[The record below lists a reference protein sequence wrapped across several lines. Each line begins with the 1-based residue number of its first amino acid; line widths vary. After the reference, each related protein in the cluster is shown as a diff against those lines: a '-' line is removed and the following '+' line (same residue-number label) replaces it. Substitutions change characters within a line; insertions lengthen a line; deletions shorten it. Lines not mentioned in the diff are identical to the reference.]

1 MPDHQELKDQARTKA
16 RELLSQS
23 ASFREMERAE
33 QMALYR
39 DMVDAHYN
47 ELAKQ
52 HGLLSEESSLATAM
66 MASDM
71 IDANRHNTP
80 GVAQS
85 GQLLGN
91 FVRNVNF
98 PEFVKSL
105 VDGVFQA
112 NLKLTKDQMQAYT
125 ELLKEASKSVAEFVR
140 QVDDT
145 DALVRLTQNNS
156 QFKLAPRRSR
166 PQPVNSPS
174 SGGAT
179 PPASKPGES
188 DANTPMLVDQR
199 GKPVK
204 MDSPDIQSKLLEAKL
219 ALAQERRRLL
229 REMILMGVSR
239 LVVERGV
246 IRASV
251 NFQID
256 SSQST
261 ENMDAAS
268 ESRQKQKQSSGG
280 GGIFG
285 LIFGGSSSVS
295 HEISVTNSQAAST
308 TTTDTTLSAQMT
320 GFVELQFKS
329 DYFKLDNF
337 KDMYDPGQ
345 APPAAQAQVPGSAA
359 PAPLPAAAAPQPAAP
374 PAPPA

>member
-1 MPDHQELKDQARTKA
+1 MTNPQELKDQARTKA

-23 ASFREMERAE
+23 ASFREMDRAE
-33 QMALYR
+33 QMALYK
-39 DMVDAHYN
+39 DVVDAHYN

-52 HGLLSEESSLATAM
+52 HGLFSEESSLATAM
-66 MASDM
+66 VASDM
-71 IDANRHNTP
+71 IDASRHNTP

-105 VDGVFQA
+105 VNGVYEA
-112 NLKLTKDQMQAYT
+112 NLKLTKDQMEAYT
-125 ELLKEASKSVAEFVR
+125 QLLKEASKSVAEFAR

-145 DALVRLTQNNS
+145 DALVRLTQNNN

-166 PQPVNSPS
+166 PQPLNPPP
-174 SGGAT
+174 GGTT
-179 PPASKPGES
+179 PPAPKPGES
-188 DANTPMLVDQR
+188 DANAPVLVDQR

-204 MDSPDIQSKLLEAKL
+204 MDSPDIQSKLLEAKI

-239 LVVERGV
+239 LVVERGI

-251 NFQID
+251 NFQIE

-261 ENMDAAS
+261 ENMDTAS
-268 ESRQKQKQSSGG
+268 ENRQKVKDSSTGR
-280 GGIFG
+280 GIFG
-285 LIFGGSSSVS
+285 ILFGGTSDVTR
-295 HEISVTNSQAAST
+295 EITVANSQAAST
-308 TTTDTTLSAQMT
+308 TTTDTTLSAQMS

-329 DYFKLDNF
+329 DYFTLNNF

-345 APPAAQAQVPGSAA
+345 SPPAGQAQVPGSAA
-359 PAPLPAAAAPQPAAP
+359 PAQLPATAAPQPAAQ
-374 PAPPA
+374 PAPSA